1 MDHPGLYIDG
11 ISKQKH
17 GMREFSQGFPGP
29 MSLLL
34 HIVDI
39 REHAEGSAEGDEDAV
54 SLGI

>member
-1 MDHPGLYIDG
+1 MGHPGLYIDG

-39 REHAEGSAEGDEDAV
+39 REHAEGSAEGDEDSV